1 MPHFV
6 IIETATGKSEHTIP
20 VKGKSKSQIDRLERA
35 LLLRINAEKYHVE
48 FVPAT
53 TRHGMTG

>member
-1 MPHFV
+1 MPHLV

-20 VKGKSKSQIDRLERA
+20 VKGKSKSQIDKIERA

-48 FVPAT
+48 FAPSNPAT
-53 TRHGMTG
+53 E